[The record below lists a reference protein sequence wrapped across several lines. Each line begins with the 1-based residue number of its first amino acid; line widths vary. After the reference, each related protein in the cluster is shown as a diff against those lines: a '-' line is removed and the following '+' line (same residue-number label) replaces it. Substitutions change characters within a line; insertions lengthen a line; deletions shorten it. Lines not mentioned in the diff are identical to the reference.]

1 MNTQNPNAAGT
12 QRVVLL
18 KAKQIAHQA
27 GFYLQ
32 NGRWHKVSE
41 AKPAPK
47 GHPVL
52 AEKPASGHTRITSEM
67 WQQLHDQHPEN
78 SNKAT
83 YSKKLEKLKEAYH
96 AGDTHAILGASYPND
111 TTHKKVAH
119 VANFVLGAM
128 GSDHQVHAGLKQ
140 GTHPALSAAA
150 ASQPAAEA
158 KPQPTPAPAPKAA
171 PKAPEKA
178 PEPAPKAE
186 PKPEPKQAQPAMGA
200 LSEAHWQAIKDSH
213 PDNSNKKAF
222 VSKVEKI
229 QEAYNAGDAHAI
241 LAMSFP
247 NDTTGKKVVHVANAA
262 LKDLGNEHTVH
273 AGLKQG
279 THHALGQKAE
289 EKPKEPAAVT
299 PAEPAAKGDFAVG
312 EKLKFSTAL
321 AKVNKGTWEIY
332 NQNDDTY
339 YLKKVGAKVPN
350 STNTVTVPKATLSQA
365 LAAGTVAKLD
375 EAGAP
380 TSELKTSDN
389 YLPAA
394 KEEGPKDGDTKKG
407 ADGTLVFKDG
417 HWHKQEEPVKVTE
430 TDVTPKGHGIDGP
443 ETPEIDPASYAG
455 QYGVL
460 MQLEQAGDVQGMK
473 DFAAKHQ
480 NDPKLKGLAQLAN
493 EKLAKLAPT
502 EEKPKEPAP
511 VSGLAMPSFEEGAK
525 TTGVVAHYEK
535 VAQKIMDLASQG
547 EAEQLKLMVSDKGK
561 TWKGTTANSKK
572 LLALHAEAIKLASG
586 EKPAEPPKSNLT
598 PNLKKMLDELVAEE
612 DLPGIE
618 GTIQSKP
625 EGSDA
630 HAYAVRAK
638 QKLEAKLEKKKA
650 AAPAMTADGTPI
662 MPTFSLDS
670 FAAAATGL
678 KAMADS
684 GKIIGLKMKL
694 AEYADLA
701 KTTPAVGEHPD
712 HLKLMQYGEALV
724 AQAVKAKAS
733 EAPAQQAPAPASAKP
748 MPAVPAFNEFNYTL
762 VGKAWKMLAEQGKF
776 KDLSDTVMAAAE
788 SAKTSDALK
797 NDPEYKKLLQYG
809 VDLMSIGNDQ
819 AKAKLEASKA
829 KDQLFKYVNMAG
841 SQSAAKSA
849 AQSYL
854 DTFGHTPENI
864 KTAFTALKEHGYD
877 KAATEILTKEEEE
890 GPSEG
895 DTKQGVGG
903 MLVFKNGHWVLMDQG
918 QPAADDV
925 HPIDAVPLP
934 DLSNFTK
941 SNQDKVKKGIELLK
955 EKIKAEGPSALK
967 GATLNMKSKGKYITT
982 LPTMSGYTPLKI
994 HGWHGADNSHEH
1006 IYHYVEALK
1015 EAAGK
1020 APKSSKKKAAPAP
1033 AMPSINLNAAAP
1045 DSMDSWEKVG
1055 EQKGSNPGGVYLDD
1069 QGHKWY
1075 CKFPQT
1081 ADIAKT
1087 EVLAA
1092 KLYAE
1097 AGAAAQDCKLV
1108 TMGGKLAIATKWV
1121 DGLQTMNA
1129 HEMTQTE
1136 GVAEFFAVDAW
1147 LANHDVI
1154 GMDYTNIQKGPDG
1167 KAIRVDAGGSL
1178 EYKAQGDKKEFG
1190 DSVDSLDSMMN
1201 PKYHQPY
1208 SVFGHLTKEDITASV
1223 AKVVAIP
1230 DEAIVQAVMQ
1240 FGPGD
1245 NAHKVKL
1252 AQTLIARKA
1261 DLLAKYPNAAPKK
1274 LEKPPVYRIPNTPDF
1289 HNWNGPGQS
1298 LSSKKAFNDQNQ
1310 ALAQQIHDLG
1320 VAGDVKKLEE
1330 MTFQPINEQGV
1341 PTGDTQHITQH
1352 KSKHIP
1358 AYWNDVVKAMKTPYV
1373 SPKVAYRQ
1381 AVKNVSAMFLLT
1393 KAAFQSCKE
1402 LTTAKV
1408 KVGRYALLGVLKGK
1422 DNPLKDWNPATL
1434 SQKQGNLSPQ
1444 TLYDLSKKSFNA
1456 LPALEKQA
1464 IKDYT
1469 GSDYTEMNNALVF
1482 GKHNDKTQNAI
1493 KGLDKACVML
1503 TPGTVLS
1510 RYCGFNKGDD
1520 GSISQKNHHEALQ
1533 RLIDAGEGAIIEEFG
1548 IISTST
1554 NSTTWSGPVHLKIT
1568 VGEGVKGLYVAP
1580 NPSTGGAAISEN
1592 PSENEVILP
1601 FKTKFMIKK
1610 IHPPG
1615 TKFQDEN
1622 GYWGANCGDNPQVIE
1637 VIALPNI

>member
-1 MNTQNPNAAGT
+1 MQ
-12 QRVVLL
+12 
-18 KAKQIAHQA
+18 
-27 GFYLQ
+27 
-32 NGRWHKVSE
+32 GRWHRVSE

-299 PAEPAAKGDFAVG
+299 PAE
-312 EKLKFSTAL
+312 
-321 AKVNKGTWEIY
+321 
-332 NQNDDTY
+332 
-339 YLKKVGAKVPN
+339 
-350 STNTVTVPKATLSQA
+350 
-365 LAAGTVAKLD
+365 
-375 EAGAP
+375 
-380 TSELKTSDN
+380 
-389 YLPAA
+389 
-394 KEEGPKDGDTKKG
+394 EGPKDGDTKKG

-417 HWHKQEEPVKVTE
+417 HWYRQEEPVKVTE

-561 TWKGTTANSKK
+561 TWKGTTTNSKK

-586 EKPAEPPKSNLT
+586 EKLTQSEPIKVIDEAKKQELIDWVAAGSPPDNQMMSAFINMDQDTKDEVIVAGEAKKKAQAEPPKSNLT

-650 AAPAMTADGTPI
+650 AAPAMTADGTPV

-694 AEYADLA
+694 AEYADQA

-748 MPAVPAFNEFNYTL
+748 MPAVPAFNDFNYTM

-776 KDLSDTVMAAAE
+776 KDLSDSVTKAAE
-788 SAKTSDALK
+788 SAKTSAALK

-903 MLVFKNGHWVLMDQG
+903 MLIFKNGHWVLMDQG

-934 DLSNFTK
+934 DLSSFTK
-941 SNQDKVKKGIELLK
+941 SNQDKVKKSIELLK
-955 EKIKAEGPSALK
+955 EKIKAEGPSALNGTTK
-967 GATLNMKSKGKYITT
+967 HMKSKGKYITT
-982 LPTMSGYTPLKI
+982 LPTIKI
-994 HGWHGADNSHEH
+994 HGYEGAGNAHENV
-1006 IYHYVEALK
+1006 YHYVEALK
-1015 EAAGK
+1015 AAAGK

-1033 AMPSINLNAAAP
+1033 AMPSINLNAETP

-1310 ALAQQIHDLG
+1310 ELAQQIHDLG

-1341 PTGDTQHITQH
+1341 PTGDSQHITQH
-1352 KSKHIP
+1352 KSQHIP
-1358 AYWNDVVKAMKTPYV
+1358 AYWKDVVKAMTTPYV

-1381 AVKNVSAMFLLT
+1381 AVKGVSAMFLLT

-1402 LTTAKV
+1402 LTAAKV

-1422 DNPLKDWNPATL
+1422 DNPLKDWDPTTT
-1434 SQKQGNLSPQ
+1434 SQKKGNLSTQ
-1444 TLYDLSKKSFNA
+1444 MLYDQSKKSFDA

-1469 GSDYTEMNNALVF
+1469 GSAYTEMNNALVF

-1510 RYCGFNKGDD
+1510 RYCKFDKGDD
-1520 GSISQKNHHEALQ
+1520 GSVSTQNHEAAVQ
-1533 RLIDAGEGAIIEEFG
+1533 KLIDAGEGAIIEEFG

-1580 NPSTGGAAISEN
+1580 NPSTGGAAISN
-1592 PSENEVILP
+1592 HPGENEVILP

-1615 TKFQDEN
+1615 TKFTDAD
-1622 GYWGANCGDNPQVIE
+1622 GHWGANCGGQGHVIE